1 MKRSY
6 KYRGMIHTY
15 QELDRGGQLTGIED
29 RICIKSAADF
39 WQRRRKWKAGGC
51 ETPVVVTTYG
61 LMSSL
66 ALWLT
71 GVILMF
77 TAYGGKRNSEA
88 KDVPSGDEN
97 GELFFAGGAS
107 SVLVVLWTSRENEF
121 EAKI

>member
-29 RICIKSAADF
+29 RICNKSAADF

-66 ALWLT
+66 SLWLT

-88 KDVPSGDEN
+88 EEDVPSRDKN
-97 GELFFAGGAS
+97 GELI
-107 SVLVVLWTSRENEF
+107 LQVVLP
-121 EAKI
+121 AY